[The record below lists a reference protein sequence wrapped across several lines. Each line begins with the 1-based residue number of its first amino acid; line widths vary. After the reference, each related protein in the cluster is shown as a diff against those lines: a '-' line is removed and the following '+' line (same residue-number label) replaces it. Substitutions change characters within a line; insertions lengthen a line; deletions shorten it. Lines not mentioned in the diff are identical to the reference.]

1 MCTTLVV
8 LFLMTGS
15 VVLPVKSLLMNALS
29 LGAALGLV
37 VLIFQDGHLEGPLGF
52 QSIGA
57 IDLAQPVL
65 LFAIAFGLATD
76 YGVFL
81 LTRIKEAYTRG
92 ESNTDSVAYG
102 LERTG
107 RIVTQAAILFCVAIG
122 AFATSSV
129 LFIKEIGLGTA
140 LAIIIDAS
148 VIRAFLVPS
157 LMALLGR
164 RNWWAP
170 GPLRRLH
177 NRIGLSEG

>member
-1 MCTTLVV
+1 
-8 LFLMTGS
+8 

-29 LGAALGLV
+29 LSAALGLV
-37 VLIFQDGHLEGPLGF
+37 VLIFQHGNLEGLLGF
-52 QSIGA
+52 ESLGA
-57 IDLAQPVL
+57 IDQAQPVL

-81 LTRIKEAYTRG
+81 ITRIKEAYTRG
-92 ESNTDSVAYG
+92 ESNAESVAFG

-107 RIVTQAAILFCVAIG
+107 RIVTQAAVLFCVAIG

-129 LFIKEIGLGTA
+129 LFVKEIGLGTA

-157 LMALLGR
+157 LMALLGE

-177 NRIGLSEG
+177 SRIGLSEG